1 MDTDSN
7 TNFLN
12 ISIAESC
19 LKDSLSPSSLPK
31 ALNILNDIM
40 SKDLDNS
47 QKTMVTSIF
56 NKLMEIFKTCDNRV
70 RFIIN
75 VFFSQYSKKF
85 SQILVRRDVING
97 LCGMLNNSNY
107 LSRLY
112 TLQLL
117 INLPFLLDNRF
128 DLIHAVIFLI

>member
-97 LCGMLNNSNY
+97 LFGMLNNSNY

>member
-1 MDTDSN
+1 
-7 TNFLN
+7 
-12 ISIAESC
+12 
-19 LKDSLSPSSLPK
+19 
-31 ALNILNDIM
+31 M